1 MRSRLT
7 WTKVYSTRPIGR
19 WCGPCCSSIRFKC
32 PALQSFSVNCSSE
45 VSLELLLSESQIDD
59 RFLVLLA
66 KLLGFLLWILTFID
80 FYGSASVAV
89 RYVMCLFPNTGLLF
103 CIQVLQQ
110 YERRGGDMATFRDLY
125 SNIFDYP
132 LYIGLC
138 LLLML
143 VYSVIYALLAI
154 YIERINP
161 GEFGVSQPWN
171 FFLKKSYWSP
181 SPSSSSS
188 VRPSDVSL
196 HVGKAYG
203 NARGHNHWIDMTPA
217 DRKKT
222 PSLSI
227 EHLTKKFG
235 KVEAVSDVSVNFYE
249 GEVCTLLGH
258 NGAGKTT
265 TTFILVGK

>member
-1 MRSRLT
+1 MT
-7 WTKVYSTRPIGR
+7 
-19 WCGPCCSSIRFKC
+19 
-32 PALQSFSVNCSSE
+32 E
-45 VSLELLLSESQIDD
+45 VEVIA
-59 RFLVLLA
+59 VLLA
-66 KLLGFLLWILTFID
+66 KLVGFVLWILTFID
-80 FYGSASVAV
+80 FYGSAPVAV
-89 RYVMCLFPNTGLLF
+89 RYILCLFPNTGLLF
-103 CIQVLQQ
+103 CIQVMQQ
-110 YERRGGDMATFRDLY
+110 YERRGGEMATFRDLY

-143 VYSVIYALLAI
+143 IFSAIYVLLAI
-154 YIERINP
+154 YVERINP
-161 GEFGVSQPWN
+161 GEFGVSQRWN

-181 SPSSSSS
+181 SSSS
-188 VRPSDVSL
+188 VQPSEANG
-196 HVGKAYG
+196 HVQTSDDDDTRAK
-203 NARGHNHWIDMTPA
+203 NRWIEMIPA

-235 KVEAVSDVSVNFYE
+235 KVEAVSDVSVDFYE